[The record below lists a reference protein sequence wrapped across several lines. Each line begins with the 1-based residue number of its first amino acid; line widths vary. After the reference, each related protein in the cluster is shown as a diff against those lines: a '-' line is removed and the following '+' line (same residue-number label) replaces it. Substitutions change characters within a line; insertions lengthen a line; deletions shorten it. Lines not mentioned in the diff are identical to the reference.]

1 MKLKSL
7 RARSVL
13 LSAVCGIALAC
24 LPACQDTNPHQKPEG
39 TVTVKVPVLR
49 EGTYKM
55 GLVELTTLEN
65 LLTLRGAAAQF
76 FFSPG
81 IQGNQLYGVEPRIR
95 TMRTS
100 DGTFVATDALSLQM
114 LSLYSNL
121 ENLMKLDEKI
131 GIKNLNTWP
140 RSVAVNARLVD
151 ARGQQRD
158 NALYSGQ
165 IDAFLFV
172 PYTKSDLPLSMN
184 AGVIGHEHFH
194 SFFYKLVL
202 KPLGGVFSQA
212 SNADAHPDHELAD
225 FAANIDR
232 FKTDRGQSMSER
244 EMYHVT
250 LLRGM
255 NEGLADI
262 WGYLYSG
269 DTSFVSRSLRSEKA
283 RDLEQQGEAI
293 PTSTQW
299 AERIRMYSRV
309 GESLGESYALG
320 SAYAKVL
327 RVAVRGAMGREGQSQ
342 GLRIQDQA
350 RIEIAQALIRS
361 LVKLEEKIKSLK
373 DDENLK
379 PSSILEILSHEIP
392 ALGDE
397 GCALIREKVESGT
410 DVCGTPAVRTPEAR

>member
-1 MKLKSL
+1 
-7 RARSVL
+7 
-13 LSAVCGIALAC
+13 
-24 LPACQDTNPHQKPEG
+24 
-39 TVTVKVPVLR
+39 
-49 EGTYKM
+49 M
-55 GLVELTTLEN
+55 GLVEITTLEN

-81 IQGNQLYGVEPRIR
+81 IQGNQLYGIEPRAR

-100 DGTFVATDALSLQM
+100 DGTVVATDALSLQM

-121 ENLMKLDEKI
+121 EMLMKLDEKV

-140 RSVAVNARLVD
+140 RSVAVNARLAD
-151 ARGQQRD
+151 ARGQSRD

-212 SNADAHPDHELAD
+212 SNADAHPDHELAE

-232 FKTDRGQSMSER
+232 FKTDRGQSLSER

-255 NEGLADI
+255 NEGLADV

-269 DTSFVSRSLRSEKA
+269 DTRFVSRSLRSEKA
-283 RDLEQQGEAI
+283 RDLEQQGESI
-293 PTSTQW
+293 PTATQW

-320 SAYAKVL
+320 SAYAKIL
-327 RVAVRGAMGREGQSQ
+327 RGAVRGALEKTDQNQ
-342 GLRIQDQA
+342 QLRLSDQT
-350 RIEIAQALIRS
+350 RIEVAQGLIRS
-361 LVKLEEKIKSLK
+361 LIKLEEQIKALPEN
-373 DDENLK
+373 ENLK
-379 PSSILEILSHEIP
+379 PSSLLEILSREIP
-392 ALGDE
+392 ALGTE
-397 GCALIREKVESGT
+397 GCALIREKVEAGS
-410 DVCGTPAVRTPEAR
+410 DVCGTLAVKTPEAR